1 MNINQLVFR
10 NLKKNLKNYYLYVFA
25 LVFSVALYFSFV
37 TLQYSPALDDVKGS
51 IKGGASIKAASVL
64 LIAIVGIFLLY
75 ANSIFI
81 KRRGREIGLLQLI
94 GMTKQKISKLLNA
107 ENFILYVV
115 SMAIGIIAGFIGSK
129 LMLMVLFKV
138 TGVNAIANLH
148 FSGMALLQTLIV
160 FFVIYGLIMLRNRWF
175 INRQTILSLFR
186 TTSSTE
192 QRVKKISVFEIIIG
206 VLGIAFISSGYY
218 ISSQLFTGT
227 YTSMLALLLAM
238 IYILASVIIGTF
250 LFYKGSVSFIANIVR
265 KRKNGYLAIHEVLS
279 LSSIMF
285 RLKSNALLL
294 TIITTVSALAIGLLS
309 LSYISYYS
317 AEKTAEQQ
325 IPSHFVMGSEKEANT
340 FTRALS
346 DKHIAYDLKQVKVI
360 RAKFDAKKLMD
371 MDAELKNMN
380 NEPGIL
386 TLPVISEKNAPN
398 IHVGNNEVILSGYSD
413 LLKKFMPIKSSGDV
427 KLLIKKPLDLKVLDL
442 KKDYLISYNFTFGGL
457 PVAVVSQDVFE
468 QLDQQKDPKLQL
480 DQQKYLQFE
489 NSLYIAVNIKD
500 KKNLEKANNVFNS
513 LKLGENS
520 MSQLASAQQQKQTIG
535 LMMFIVG
542 FLGLSFL
549 VTSGCIL
556 YFKQMNESEEEQSS
570 YTILRKLGFTEKDLL
585 KGIRLKQLFNF
596 GIPLV
601 VGLLHSY
608 FAVQSGWFF
617 FGGELWT
624 PMLIV
629 MSIYTVLYSIFGFLS
644 VQYYKK
650 VIKESL

>member
-1 MNINQLVFR
+1 MNINQLIFR

-81 KRRGREIGLLQLI
+81 KRRGKEIGLLQLI
-94 GMTKQKISKLLNA
+94 GMTKQKIARLLNA
-107 ENFILYVV
+107 ENFILYVTAMV
-115 SMAIGIIAGFIGSK
+115 IGIIAGFIGSK

-160 FFVIYGLIMLRNRWF
+160 FFIIYGLIMLRNRWF

-206 VLGIAFISSGYY
+206 VFGIVLISSGYY
-218 ISSQLFTGT
+218 ISSKLFTGS
-227 YTSMLALLLAM
+227 YTSMLELLLAM

-294 TIITTVSALAIGLLS
+294 TIITTVSALAIGLLA

-325 IPSHFVMGSEKEANT
+325 IPAHFAMGSEKEAAT

-346 DKHIAYDLKQVKVI
+346 DKHIAYDQKKFKVI
-360 RAKFDAKKLMD
+360 QAKFDAKKIMD
-371 MDAELKNMN
+371 TELKNMK
-380 NEPGIL
+380 NEPGVL

-398 IHVGNNEVILSGYSD
+398 IHVEESEVILSGYSD
-413 LLKKFMPIKSSGDV
+413 LLKKFMPIQSSGDV
-427 KLLIKKPLDLKVLDL
+427 KLLIKKPLDLKVIDM
-442 KKDYLISYNFTFGGL
+442 KRDYLISYNFTFGGL

-468 QLDQQKDPKLQL
+468 QLDKQKDPKLQL
-480 DQQKYLQFE
+480 E
-489 NSLYIAVNIKD
+489 NSQYIAVNIKD
-500 KKNLEKANNVFNS
+500 DKNLEQANSVFTS
-513 LKLGENS
+513 LKLGDNS

-535 LMMFIVG
+535 LMMFVVG

-596 GIPLV
+596 GIPLI

-608 FAVQSGWFF
+608 FAVQSGWFL

-629 MSIYTVLYSIFGFLS
+629 MSIYTALYSVFGFLS

>member
-1 MNINQLVFR
+1 MNINQLIFR

-37 TLQYSPALDDVKGS
+37 TLQYSPALDGVKGS

-81 KRRGREIGLLQLI
+81 KRRGKEIGLLQLI
-94 GMTKQKISKLLNA
+94 GMTKQKIARLLNA
-107 ENFILYVV
+107 ENFILYVTAMV
-115 SMAIGIIAGFIGSK
+115 IGIIAGFIGSK

-160 FFVIYGLIMLRNRWF
+160 FFIIYGLIMLRNRWF

-206 VLGIAFISSGYY
+206 VFGIVLISSGYY
-218 ISSQLFTGT
+218 ISSKLFTGS
-227 YTSMLALLLAM
+227 YTSMLELLLAM

-294 TIITTVSALAIGLLS
+294 TIITTVSALAIGLLA

-325 IPSHFVMGSEKEANT
+325 IPAHFVMGSEKEAAI

-346 DKHIAYDLKQVKVI
+346 DKHIAYDQKQFKVI
-360 RAKFDAKKLMD
+360 QAKFDAKKIMD
-371 MDAELKNMN
+371 TELKNMK
-380 NEPGIL
+380 NEPGVL

-398 IHVGNNEVILSGYSD
+398 IHVEKSEVILSGYSD
-413 LLKKFMPIKSSGDV
+413 LLKKFMPIQSSGDV
-427 KLLIKKPLDLKVLDL
+427 KLLIKKPLDLKVIDM

-468 QLDQQKDPKLQL
+468 QLDKQKDPKLQL
-480 DQQKYLQFE
+480 K
-489 NSLYIAVNIKD
+489 NSQYIAVNIKD
-500 KKNLEKANNVFNS
+500 DKNLEQANSVFTS
-513 LKLGENS
+513 LKLGDNS

-535 LMMFIVG
+535 LMMFVVG

-596 GIPLV
+596 GIPLI

-608 FAVQSGWFF
+608 FAVQSGWFL

-629 MSIYTVLYSIFGFLS
+629 MSIYTALYSVFGFLS

>member
-1 MNINQLVFR
+1 MNINQLILR

-81 KRRGREIGLLQLI
+81 KRRGKEIGLLQLI
-94 GMTKQKISKLLNA
+94 GMTKQKIAKLLNA
-107 ENFILYVV
+107 ENFILYVF
-115 SMAIGIIAGFIGSK
+115 SMAVGIIAGFIGSK

-160 FFVIYGLIMLRNRWF
+160 FFIIYGLIMLRNRRF
-175 INRQTILSLFR
+175 ISKQTILSLFR

-206 VLGIAFISSGYY
+206 VFGIVLISSGYY
-218 ISSQLFTGT
+218 ISSKLFTGS
-227 YTSMLALLLAM
+227 YTSMFELLLAM

-325 IPSHFVMGSEKEANT
+325 IPSHFVMGSEKEADT
-340 FTRALS
+340 FARALS
-346 DKHIAYDLKQVKVI
+346 DKHIAYEKKQFKVI
-360 RAKFDAKKLMD
+360 QADFDAKKIMD
-371 MDAELKNMN
+371 SELESLKKD
-380 NEPGIL
+380 PGVL
-386 TLPVISEKNAPN
+386 TLSVISEKNAPN
-398 IHVGNNEVILSGYSD
+398 IHVENNEVILSGYSD
-413 LLKKFMPIKSSGDV
+413 LLKKFMPIQSSGDV
-427 KLLIKKPLDLKVLDL
+427 KLLIKKPLDLKVIDM
-442 KKDYLISYNFTFGGL
+442 KKDYIISYKFTFGGL
-457 PVAVVSQDVFE
+457 PVAVVSQSVFE

-480 DQQKYLQFE
+480 E
-489 NSLYIAVNIKD
+489 NNQYNAINIKD
-500 KKNLEKANNVFNS
+500 DQNLEQANDVFTS
-513 LKLGENS
+513 LKLSDNS

-535 LMMFIVG
+535 LMMFVVG

-596 GIPLV
+596 GIPLI

-608 FAVQSGWFF
+608 FAVQSGWFL

-629 MSIYTVLYSIFGFLS
+629 MSIYTALYSVFGFLS

>member
-1 MNINQLVFR
+1 MNINQLIFR

-37 TLQYSPALDDVKGS
+37 TLQYSPALDGVKGS

-81 KRRGREIGLLQLI
+81 KRRGKEIGLLQLI
-94 GMTKQKISKLLNA
+94 GMTKQKIARLLNA
-107 ENFILYVV
+107 ENFILYVTAMV
-115 SMAIGIIAGFIGSK
+115 IGIIAGFIGSK

-160 FFVIYGLIMLRNRWF
+160 FFIIYGLIMLRNRRF
-175 INRQTILSLFR
+175 IKKQTILSLFR

-206 VLGIAFISSGYY
+206 VFGIVLISSGYY
-218 ISSQLFTGT
+218 ISSKLFTGS
-227 YTSMLALLLAM
+227 YTSMFELLLAM

-294 TIITTVSALAIGLLS
+294 TIITTVSALAIGLLA

-325 IPSHFVMGSEKEANT
+325 IPAHFVMGSEKEAAT

-346 DKHIAYDLKQVKVI
+346 DKHIAYDQKQVKVI
-360 RAKFDAKKLMD
+360 QAKFDAKKIMD
-371 MDAELKNMN
+371 SELKNMKN
-380 NEPGIL
+380 DPGVL

-398 IHVGNNEVILSGYSD
+398 IHVENNEVILSGYSD
-413 LLKKFMPIKSSGDV
+413 LLKKFMPIQSSGDV
-427 KLLIKKPLDLKVLDL
+427 KLLIKEPVDLKVMDM

-457 PVAVVSQDVFE
+457 PVAVVSQHVFE
-468 QLDQQKDPKLQL
+468 QLDKQKDPKLQ
-480 DQQKYLQFE
+480 FE
-489 NSLYIAVNIKD
+489 NSQYNAVNIKD
-500 KKNLEKANNVFNS
+500 NKNLEQANRVFTS
-513 LKLGENS
+513 LKLSDKS

-535 LMMFIVG
+535 LMMFVVG

-596 GIPLV
+596 GIPLII
-601 VGLLHSY
+601 GLLHSY
-608 FAVQSGWFF
+608 FAVQSGWFL

-629 MSIYTVLYSIFGFLS
+629 MSIYTALYSVFGFLS

>member
-346 DKHIAYDLKQVKVI
+346 DKHIAYETKQFKVI
-360 RAKFDAKKLMD
+360 QAKFDAKKIMD
-371 MDAELKNMN
+371 SEIKNMN
-380 NEPGIL
+380 NDPGVL

-398 IHVGNNEVILSGYSD
+398 IHVKSNEVTLSGYSD
-413 LLKKFMPIKSSGDV
+413 LLKKFMPIQSSGDV
-427 KLLIKKPLDLKVLDL
+427 KLLIKKPLDLKVIDM

-457 PVAVVSQDVFE
+457 PVAVVSQSVFE
-468 QLDQQKDPKLQL
+468 QLDQQKDPKLQI
-480 DQQKYLQFE
+480 E
-489 NSLYIAVNIKD
+489 NNQYHAVNIKD
-500 KKNLEKANNVFNS
+500 DQNLEQANDVFTS
-513 LKLGENS
+513 LKLGDNS
-520 MSQLASAQQQKQTIG
+520 MSQLATTQQQKQTIG

>member
-1 MNINQLVFR
+1 MNINQLIFR

-37 TLQYSPALDDVKGS
+37 TLQYSPALDGVKGS
-51 IKGGASIKAASVL
+51 IKGGASIKAASIL

-81 KRRGREIGLLQLI
+81 KRRGKEIGLLQLI
-94 GMTKQKISKLLNA
+94 GMTKQKIARLLNA
-107 ENFILYVV
+107 ENFILYVTAMV
-115 SMAIGIIAGFIGSK
+115 IGIIAGFIGSK

-160 FFVIYGLIMLRNRWF
+160 FFIIYGLIMLRNRRF
-175 INRQTILSLFR
+175 IKKQTILSLFR

-192 QRVKKISVFEIIIG
+192 QRVKKISIFEIIIG
-206 VLGIAFISSGYY
+206 VFGIVLISSGYY
-218 ISSQLFTGT
+218 ISSKLFTGS
-227 YTSMLALLLAM
+227 YTSMFELLLAM

-294 TIITTVSALAIGLLS
+294 TIITTVSALAIGLLA

-325 IPSHFVMGSEKEANT
+325 IPAHFVMGSEKEAAT

-346 DKHIAYDLKQVKVI
+346 DKHIAYDQKQFKVI
-360 RAKFDAKKLMD
+360 QAKFDAKKIVD
-371 MDAELKNMN
+371 SEVKNMKN
-380 NEPGIL
+380 DPGVL
-386 TLPVISEKNAPN
+386 TLPVISEKNTPN
-398 IHVGNNEVILSGYSD
+398 FHVENNEVILSGYSD
-413 LLKKFMPIKSSGDV
+413 LLKKFMPIQSSGDV
-427 KLLIKKPLDLKVLDL
+427 KLLIKKPLDLKVIDM

-457 PVAVVSQDVFE
+457 PVAVVSQHVFE
-468 QLDQQKDPKLQL
+468 QLDKQKDPKLQL
-480 DQQKYLQFE
+480 E
-489 NSLYIAVNIKD
+489 NSQYNAVNIKD
-500 KKNLEKANNVFNS
+500 DKNLEQANSVFTS
-513 LKLGENS
+513 LKLSDNS

-535 LMMFIVG
+535 LMMFVVG

-596 GIPLV
+596 GIPLII
-601 VGLLHSY
+601 GLLHSY
-608 FAVQSGWFF
+608 FAVQSGWFL

-629 MSIYTVLYSIFGFLS
+629 MSIYTALYSVFGFLS